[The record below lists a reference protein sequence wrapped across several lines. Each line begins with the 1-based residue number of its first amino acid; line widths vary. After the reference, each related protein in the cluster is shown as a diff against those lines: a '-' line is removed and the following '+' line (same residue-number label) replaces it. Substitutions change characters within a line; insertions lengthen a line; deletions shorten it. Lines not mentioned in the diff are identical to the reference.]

1 SPPSLT
7 SAQFSPT
14 MSSTQTAPEVG
25 PESPKAPQQMH
36 REPYPMSGETSP
48 KILKRKS
55 KSGNLHFEKVWGEFL
70 DEKVSQEL
78 QKVSMLSLRC
88 QSSTSLSPS
97 EYTASLRGPLNSHIV
112 REVQAEYTEGEQLP
126 SEDAIAY
133 TQFGRSMPELK
144 KALRAK
150 ERTKIKQRLASRE
163 NYEKQMEAVESV
175 SKAEGTRLRS
185 G

>member
-1 SPPSLT
+1 MT
-7 SAQFSPT
+7 
-14 MSSTQTAPEVG
+14 STQTTPEVG
-25 PESPKAPQQMH
+25 PESQKAPEQMH
-36 REPYPMSGETSP
+36 KEPSPMPEETSP

-70 DEKVSQEL
+70 EEKVSQEL
-78 QKVSMLSLRC
+78 QRVSMLSLHS
-88 QSSTSLSPS
+88 QFSTSFSPS
-97 EYTASLRGPLNSHIV
+97 ENTASLRGPLNSHIV

-150 ERTKIKQRLASRE
+150 ERTKIKQRLVSRE
-163 NYEKQMEAVESV
+163 NHEKQIEAMDSV

-185 G
+185 GRWFRRFC